1 MLITSGDEERENVV
15 VEVARQIKGKVEQA
29 RQLEVQFG
37 YFHLQPNP
45 VSFATRARAPT

>member
-1 MLITSGDEERENVV
+1 MLITSGDEEKGNVAM
-15 VEVARQIKGKVEQA
+15 EVARQIKGRLRSTPTWV
-29 RQLEVQFG
+29 LFG